1 MATYVY
7 ETIPQKS
14 GDTVVQFEL
23 QQSMRD
29 DPLTQHP
36 ETGVPV
42 RRIITGGYGLIGAN
56 TGRSGEGSGSAPSA
70 SAPPAK
76 EAGHSHS
83 GGCCGGACGCS
94 H

>member
-7 ETIPQKS
+7 ETIPQKP
-14 GDTVVQFEL
+14 GEPATQFEL

-29 DPLTQHP
+29 AALTAHP

-56 TGRSGEGSGSAPSA
+56 TGRSSEGSATPTAAPAEA
-70 SAPPAK
+70 S
-76 EAGHSHS
+76 HSHGG
-83 GGCCGGACGCS
+83 GGCCGGACGCK

>member
-7 ETIPQKS
+7 ETLPQNP

-23 QQSMRD
+23 KQSMRD

-42 RRIITGGYGLIGAN
+42 RRIISGGYGLIGAN
-56 TGRSGEGSGSAPSA
+56 TGRSGESAGSAPA
-70 SAPPAK
+70 APAK
-76 EAGHSHS
+76 EAGPAHGG
-83 GGCCGGACGCS
+83 GGCCGGACGCK

>member
-7 ETIPQKS
+7 ETIPQKP
-14 GDTVVQFEL
+14 GDTATQFEL

-29 DPLTQHP
+29 AALTTHP

-56 TGRSGEGSGSAPSA
+56 TGRSGEGASTTPAAAPAEA
-70 SAPPAK
+70 S
-76 EAGHSHS
+76 HSHGG
-83 GGCCGGACGCS
+83 GGCCGGSCGCK

>member
-7 ETIPQKS
+7 ETIPQKP
-14 GDTVVQFEL
+14 GDAVVQFEI

-29 DPLTQHP
+29 NALTKHP

-42 RRIITGGYGLIGAN
+42 RRIISGGYGLIGAN
-56 TGRSGEGSGSAPSA
+56 TGRSSESAPA
-70 SAPPAK
+70 AAK
-76 EAGHSHS
+76 PAGHTHS
-83 GGCCGGACGCS
+83 GGCCGGACGCG